1 MLNDIIDA
9 IEKADNPEEMAN
21 LLLAALFLFVILKL
35 LQLSLSVVTGFFK
48 NDKTQLG
55 FMRDLLDENIQ
66 TRRELSDSNKELSRT
81 NRELARITQ
90 ATGAHIQESTAAMT
104 YLYQTVHGI
113 KSTTDDA
120 YALTQ
125 VIHQSGEQAY
135 QLLQQ
140 NVTKLDD
147 LIQNIQHHHQD
158 QQSSEIQTQR
168 LLQTVMQR
176 QAWLHLRL
184 LSDYPQL
191 ALPSPISE
199 TQSQSKEKTHVNP
212 TTTSQSRT
220 TSHHAVTAPASR
232 LGAA

>member
-1 MLNDIIDA
+1 MFKDFVDA
-9 IEKADNPEEMAN
+9 IENADNPQEMAN
-21 LLLAALFLFVILKL
+21 LLVATLVLYVIIKL
-35 LQLSLSVVTGFFK
+35 IQVVANVVTGFFR
-48 NDKTQLG
+48 NDKTQFA

-191 ALPSPISE
+191 ALPSPVSE
-199 TQSQSKEKTHVNP
+199 TQSQSKEKTHVNKS
-212 TTTSQSRT
+212 TTSQSRT
-220 TSHHAVTAPASR
+220 ASHHTVTAPTSR